1 MGKGSTILLVEDDVN
16 LGFVVRDNLEK
27 NDFKVILSENGLEG
41 LEQFKNNNVH
51 LCILDVMMP
60 KMDGFSLAKE
70 IRKINSQVPIIF
82 LTAKSMKDDIIK
94 GFNSGGDDYI
104 VKPFNIEE
112 LLLRIKVFLKRSG
125 ITDLNEEK
133 KHSIGSY
140 EFLYDKLLLKGPET
154 EQRLTQREADLLMFL
169 IVRKNQVVRR
179 EEILFNIWGDDDYFK
194 GRSLDV
200 FISKLRKY
208 LQEDETISID
218 NYHGVGFCLKV
229 VSE

>member
-27 NDFKVILSENGLEG
+27 NDFKVILSENGIEG
-41 LEQFKNNNVH
+41 LEQFKNNNVN
-51 LCILDVMMP
+51 LCILDVMIP
-60 KMDGFSLAKE
+60 KMDGFSLARE
-70 IRKINSQVPIIF
+70 IRKINSHVPIIF

-125 ITDLNEEK
+125 ITDLNDEK

-140 EFLYDKLLLKGPET
+140 EFMYDKLLLKGPET

-218 NYHGVGFCLKV
+218 NYHGVGFCLKID
-229 VSE
+229 S